1 MADPDSMTVSEAAGK
16 MLTGEHADVLRE
28 AVRLM
33 LREIMEAEVAEL
45 AGGERYE
52 RSEEHSSYRNGYR
65 ERRFDTRVGS
75 LELAIPGCEAA
86 ATSRASSSPVGAQS
100 RRWWRWSSRPKRR
113 RLNAQ
118 VERLQRSSA
127 SNP

>member
-33 LREIMEAEVAEL
+33 LREIMEGEVSEL

-52 RSEEHSSYRNGYR
+52 RSGERSSYR
-65 ERRFDTRVGS
+65 TATASAASTPGS
-75 LELAIPGCEAA
+75 AASSWRSRGCAPA
-86 ATSRASSSPVGAQS
+86 ATSRASSSRVAAP
-100 RRWWRWSSRPKRR
+100 SRPWWPSWPR
-113 RLNAQ
+113 
-118 VERLQRSSA
+118 
-127 SNP
+127 PT